1 MKDLRWQ
8 KILIAVLGLASIT
21 FLTYVEVLNAE
32 VFAGLFVVIFAGF
45 TWANQNEKKNGNT
58 N

>member
-8 KILIAVLGLASIT
+8 KILIAVLGLVSIT

-45 TWANQNEKKNGNT
+45 TWANQNEKKNGG
-58 N
+58 